1 MKEFFENLKEARIRK
16 GIRLEDIAERTRL
29 PLKYL
34 QAIEEGRI
42 EELPPGYNRIFFKRY
57 LKEIGEDTEEI
68 WRDFNLFFGA
78 PEETTSQAPETQEE
92 TPSHEEPPPEPPTAP
107 PPGNFKGNINLD
119 KWYRYFWV
127 GVTVLL
133 IGIVGYFA
141 YKQYVFMKNAHF
153 EVKEITVS
161 DFIEELQAQ
170 DSLLTP
176 QLSGNT
182 ISRSQQAGAVTVELR
197 ALQRTWIREIR
208 DTRDT
213 TDYIMP
219 PGLKRKIEAA
229 QSVQLVLGRAD
240 GVDIWL
246 NGKDLGVMGGP
257 DEVVVRLVLTPKGI
271 TEKRI
276 RKSSRKPPADTT
288 RAERTSPT
296 SDTTA
301 TQGGT
306 P

>member
-119 KWYRYFWV
+119 KSNRNFWV
-127 GVTVLL
+127 CGSVQI
-133 IGIVGYFA
+133 IGIVGYF
-141 YKQYVFMKNAHF
+141 
-153 EVKEITVS
+153 
-161 DFIEELQAQ
+161 D
-170 DSLLTP
+170 
-176 QLSGNT
+176 
-182 ISRSQQAGAVTVELR
+182 
-197 ALQRTWIREIR
+197 
-208 DTRDT
+208 
-213 TDYIMP
+213 
-219 PGLKRKIEAA
+219 
-229 QSVQLVLGRAD
+229 
-240 GVDIWL
+240 
-246 NGKDLGVMGGP
+246 
-257 DEVVVRLVLTPKGI
+257 
-271 TEKRI
+271 
-276 RKSSRKPPADTT
+276 
-288 RAERTSPT
+288 
-296 SDTTA
+296 
-301 TQGGT
+301 
-306 P
+306 